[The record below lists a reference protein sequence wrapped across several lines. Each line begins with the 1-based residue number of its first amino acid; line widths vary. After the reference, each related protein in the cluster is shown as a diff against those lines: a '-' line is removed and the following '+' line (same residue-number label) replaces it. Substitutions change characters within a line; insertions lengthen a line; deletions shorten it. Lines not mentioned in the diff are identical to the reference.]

1 VVIAIIGILIALL
14 LPAVQAAREA
24 ARRMQCSNNMKQ
36 YMIAIHNHS
45 DAKGTLPPARLT
57 LGNYRNW
64 SGHAALF
71 PFYEMTARYSALES
85 VTSPT
90 AATTWD
96 GNPHASGIIS
106 ALLCPSDPNGTKPG
120 NISAVDPSVGKNGRS
135 NIVMSRGDGI
145 WNCELATATAR
156 ADKRDV
162 IQSRGLFFPYYY
174 HTFNDVTDGTSNTI
188 AISETVTADNPT
200 TNNIR
205 GGVVPNA
212 GSIDSN
218 ATTRQN
224 NCLNKRNGYTI
235 TSTVEIE
242 EGRGNRF
249 ADGRVYF
256 TGFHTIFPPNY
267 PSCAYKTSGSP
278 SITDT
283 NPQNWGIYTMSS
295 YHSGG
300 ANTGRLDGSV
310 QLIAENIN
318 FGASSA
324 VQVTA
329 GQSPFGVLG
338 ALGTP
343 CGEEVNV
350 Q

>member
-1 VVIAIIGILIALL
+1 
-14 LPAVQAAREA
+14 
-24 ARRMQCSNNMKQ
+24 MKQ
-36 YMIAIHNHS
+36 YMIAIHNYS
-45 DAKGTLPPARLT
+45 DANGTLPAARIT
-57 LGNYRNW
+57 LGNYSNW
-64 SGHAALF
+64 SGHVTLF
-71 PFYEMTARYSALES
+71 PFYEMIARYSALES
-85 VTSPT
+85 SSS
-90 AATTWD
+90 ANTWN
-96 GNPHASGIIS
+96 GNPHASGVIS
-106 ALLCPSDPNGTKPG
+106 VLLCPSDPNGTKPG
-120 NISAVDPSVGKNGRS
+120 NIHPGDPACGKNGRS
-135 NIVMSRGDGI
+135 NIVMSRGDGM
-145 WNCELATATAR
+145 WNCELAIASAR
-156 ADKRDV
+156 ADKRDAV
-162 IQSRGLFFPYYY
+162 LSRGLFFPYHY

-212 GSIDSN
+212 GGIDSS
-218 ATTRQN
+218 ATARQN

-235 TSTVEIE
+235 TSTGVIE

-267 PSCAYKTSGSP
+267 PSCAYQNGGAPLTTS
-278 SITDT
+278 T
-283 NPQNWGIYTMSS
+283 NPATWGIYTMSS

-310 QLIAENIN
+310 QLVSETIN
-318 FGASSA
+318 FGASAA

-329 GQSPFGVLG
+329 GQSQFGVLG